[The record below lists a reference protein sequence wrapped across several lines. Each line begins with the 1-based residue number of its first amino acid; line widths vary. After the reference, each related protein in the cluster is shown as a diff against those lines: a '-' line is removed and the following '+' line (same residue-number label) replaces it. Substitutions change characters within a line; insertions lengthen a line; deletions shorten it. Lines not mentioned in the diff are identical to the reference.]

1 MPVILITDALIF
13 VLIAVGL
20 VFGLYAARHE
30 HLRGPWIQVGRSPVG
45 IAALVVILFY
55 VGIGL
60 LDSLHFHPRIE
71 PVASTDAKPA
81 ADDQEAASTVAQTA
95 AGTADQN
102 TDEPDQIPDQ
112 GETVDAQDLET
123 PSASA
128 PSYSTQIISV
138 LDLWL
143 SGLRERQ
150 EKTFSAPFATQLF
163 VKEAIEQPD
172 GSVARGYPRLE
183 HGGAHL
189 ADPSHRGIDVALRGL
204 FGLVKG
210 LIAWS
215 ALMVILVAVLA
226 WRGRQSF
233 NDSANTIWRGE
244 TKLPW
249 RIGLIT
255 LALMLVLSF
264 VAAEL
269 AAKYHILGTD
279 KVGEDVFYQSLKSI
293 RTGLVIGTL
302 TTLVMLPAA
311 VILGIMAGYF
321 GGRTDDLIQYLYTTL
336 NSIPGVLL
344 IAAAILMLQVYMTNN
359 ADQFQSLV
367 ERADLRLLFLCI
379 ILGVTSWTGLCRLLR
394 GESLKL
400 READY
405 VQAARSLGVRHST
418 VIGRHILPNVLHI
431 VMITLVL
438 DFSGLV
444 LAEAVLSYVNIG
456 VDPTMNSWGNM
467 INSARLEL
475 ARDPVVWWSLAA
487 AFVFMFT
494 LVLAANLLADVVRD
508 AFDPRLRSAT

>member
-1 MPVILITDALIF
+1 MMPVILLTDALIF
-13 VLIAVGL
+13 LLIAVGIA
-20 VFGLYAARHE
+20 FGLYAARHE
-30 HLRGPWIQVGRSPVG
+30 HLRDPWRSVGRSPVG
-45 IAALVVILFY
+45 VAALVVIVFY

-60 LDSLHFHPRIE
+60 LDSLHFHPRLE
-71 PVASTDAKPA
+71 PA
-81 ADDQEAASTVAQTA
+81 ASPEESAQP
-95 AGTADQN
+95 Q
-102 TDEPDQIPDQ
+102 DEQPRY
-112 GETVDAQDLET
+112 
-123 PSASA
+123 SARVL
-128 PSYSTQIISV
+128 SV

-150 EKTFSAPFATQLF
+150 EKTFSAPFATHLF

-172 GSVARGYPRLE
+172 GSVVRGYPRLA

-189 ADPSHRGIDVALRGL
+189 ADPQQRGL
-204 FGLVKG
+204 DILVRATLGLIKG
-210 LIAWS
+210 LTAWTLLAA
-215 ALMVILVAVLA
+215 ALLWLLARRRGEPIGAAAEAVR
-226 WRGRQSF
+226 RGR
-233 NDSANTIWRGE
+233 TE
-244 TKLPW
+244 VPW
-249 RIGLIT
+249 RVGLIT

-344 IAAAILMLQVYMTNN
+344 IAAAILMLQVYMTNH
-359 ADQFQSLV
+359 AEQFESLV

-379 ILGVTSWTGLCRLLR
+379 ILGITSWTGLCRLLR

-405 VQAARSLGVRHST
+405 VQAARSLGVRHSS
-418 VIGRHILPNVLHI
+418 VIARHILPNVLHI
-431 VMITLVL
+431 VMITVVL

-508 AFDPRLRSAT
+508 AFDPRLKRIR